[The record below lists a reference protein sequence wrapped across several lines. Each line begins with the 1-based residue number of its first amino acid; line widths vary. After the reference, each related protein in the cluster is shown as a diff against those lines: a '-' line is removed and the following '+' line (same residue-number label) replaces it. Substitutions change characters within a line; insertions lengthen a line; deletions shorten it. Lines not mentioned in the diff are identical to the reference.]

1 MRKLTMKFIRKTNTL
16 VLILVMLLASSI
28 TAQTWEE
35 IGINLPDGQIA
46 SANCK
51 ITFANKDTGW
61 LYNEF
66 YAEGIWHKQLY
77 RTTDGAKNWYRV
89 TLNNVRNYPSA
100 IIFAMEPDFFYM
112 INSDYYAEY
121 PSDVLFTRDGG
132 NTWTYKQIVNDGYTT
147 IHFFDEEKGIIVGEH
162 SWITKDGGSTWIR
175 SSTISP
181 PEDIYFHDYSLGW
194 AVGYSPFSTD
204 AGYIAKT
211 TDGGNTW
218 VYQDSMTFM
227 QVDYYGV
234 DFIDSLKG
242 FAVGG
247 SVSKTIDGG
256 NNWDIITGVG
266 GYDVGFLDER
276 NGWISSAGNIF
287 YTSDGGQTWAHQLD
301 SLINY
306 SLIKIIILKKDK
318 VAYILGKSSVNNTAT
333 LLKADLNNI
342 SGVEEKKE
350 AIPEELYLLQNFPNP
365 FNPTTTIEYRIPKEG
380 HVTLKVYD
388 VLGKEITTIVNERK
402 LPGTYKANFEGGEL
416 TSGVYI
422 TRLTMGKLSKSMK
435 LILLK

>member
-1 MRKLTMKFIRKTNTL
+1 MKFIRKTNTL

-147 IHFFDEEKGIIVGEH
+147 IHFFDEEKGIIVGGH
-162 SWITKDGGSTWIR
+162 SWFTNDGGLNWLRGSAIFP
-175 SSTISP
+175 IV
-181 PEDIYFHDYSLGW
+181 DFHFHNESLGW
-194 AVGYSPFSTD
+194 AVGVISPLGTD
-204 AGYIAKT
+204 AGYIANT
-211 TDGGNTW
+211 TDGGYSWT
-218 VYQDSMTFM
+218 YQDSSFGGW
-227 QVDYYGV
+227 VDYSGIE
-234 DFIDSLKG
+234 FLDSLKG

-256 NNWDIITGVG
+256 NNWETIPGVN
-266 GYDVGFLDER
+266 GYDVGFLDDR
-276 NGWISSAGNIF
+276 NGWISTAGDIF
-287 YTSDGGQTWAHQLD
+287 YTSDGGKTWTPQLD
-301 SLINY
+301 SLMHY
-306 SLIKIIILKKDK
+306 RFIKIIVLKKYK
-318 VAYILGKSSVNNTAT
+318 TAYVLGINLSNFNAT
-333 LLKADLNNI
+333 LLRADLSKISSVEKNNETI
-342 SGVEEKKE
+342 PKE
-350 AIPEELYLLQNFPNP
+350 FYLYQNYPNP
-365 FNPTTTIEYRIPKEG
+365 FNPTTVINFSLPQEM

-388 VLGKEITTIVNERK
+388 ILGQEIAVLVNQLKPAGEHKALFNAKE
-402 LPGTYKANFEGGEL
+402 LP
-416 TSGVYI
+416 SGVYI
-422 TRLTMGKLSKSMK
+422 YSLKSGTYSSVKKM
-435 LILLK
+435 LLVK